1 MEILHDNTAEYK
13 YVKFFDKS
21 CAKHASMRIAR
32 PKVTGKYE
40 VKG

>member
-13 YVKFFDKS
+13 YVKFFYKNGE
-21 CAKHASMRIAR
+21 KHASMWIAR
-32 PKVTGKYE
+32 PKVTGKFE